1 MCDDECNLFLL
12 DTIQA
17 AILNSFKIEILAS
30 NSKMS
35 NSSILLRY
43 ESLLKLERENFSF
56 HRVGGIAYKF
66 RGSQLVKT

>member
-1 MCDDECNLFLL
+1 MQFFLL

-30 NSKMS
+30 NFKIS

-43 ESLLKLERENFSF
+43 ELQRSLLKLERENFSF
-56 HRVGGIAYKF
+56 HRVGGIAVKF
-66 RGSQLVKT
+66 RRSQLVKN